1 MKNLVIQIAPNSD
14 DRDTAKATLAVVSD
28 HSVERVAQIG
38 DAERELSADVGY
50 GETLHVY
57 RLVPTAG
64 SDDPNWDLAP
74 SQGEIKVVART
85 AGDARVVAAAYEL
98 KFMAAPFVP
107 GNDVSTMEA
116 SAFRN
121 DRLYTVVQTSMDC
134 QGLPRG
140 FFDEGTL

>member
-1 MKNLVIQIAPNSD
+1 MQIAANPD
-14 DRDTAKATLAVVSD
+14 DKDTSRATSALISD
-28 HSVERVAQIG
+28 HSLESVAQIE
-38 DAERELSADVGY
+38 DAERELSAEVGY

-57 RLVPTAG
+57 RLVPTAA
-64 SDDPNWDLAP
+64 SNDRNWDLAP

-107 GNDVSTMEA
+107 GSDVSTIEA

-121 DRLYTVVQTSMDC
+121 NRLYTVVETSGDC
-134 QGLPRG
+134 HGLPRG
-140 FFDEGTL
+140 IFGEQ